1 MMHLDQYP
9 AAVQA
14 AIRRFAPVSMRWAIA
29 SNLSLEDVRQE
40 IAAAVLSGENPA
52 AVVPAAIGL
61 RRLSSGWR
69 SNDPSVAAQLVDSVI
84 DEESFAGEVVASVA
98 KVDASGL
105 ATALI
110 GGTEAV
116 ARQSG
121 IGRRAGQMRVKA
133 QLQRFEICGDLFV
146 GESAPS
152 EAQGDASG
160 VATVLGGT
168 EAVASRGGIW
178 RRAAKARVKEQLRR
192 FDLIGDLFGGP
203 LHD

>member
-1 MMHLDQYP
+1 MHLDYYP

-40 IAAAVLSGENPA
+40 IAAAVLSGQNPA

-69 SNDPSVAAQLVDSVI
+69 SSDPLVAAQLVDSVI

-105 ATALI
+105 ATVLVGAA
-110 GGTEAV
+110 AV
-116 ARQSG
+116 
-121 IGRRAGQMRVKA
+121 
-133 QLQRFEICGDLFV
+133 
-146 GESAPS
+146 
-152 EAQGDASG
+152 
-160 VATVLGGT
+160 T
-168 EAVASRGGIW
+168 SRGGIR

-192 FDLIGDLFGGP
+192 FDLIGYLFGGP